1 MGGTNPIRPENENR
15 SDSGGPAGYTTEGSS
30 PGSVGIRPTIRERR
44 RGEGRIWLAGLA
56 LSLLGHI
63 LVFVLWPSSG
73 INVSPYASAGPRSGS
88 PEASRGGMQAM
99 NVRAPAEEIV
109 RPPPPAPVP
118 TVEPVDPVPLED
130 EATVD
135 ASSILGDQP
144 GLEEPGSELGT
155 GQGDGGTADEGRF
168 SLVPPSPR
176 GMIVPPSN
184 EELRGSEISVWVFVD
199 ETGQVVPDSTRLEP
213 PTRDRDFNERL
224 VDEAAEWIFEPA
236 REGGEPVAAWFPY
249 TIRM

>member
-1 MGGTNPIRPENENR
+1 MAA
-15 SDSGGPAGYTTEGSS
+15 SDSDVRGGNGGEVRDEAGLGL
-30 PGSVGIRPTIRERR
+30 TIRERR
-44 RGEGRIWLAGLA
+44 RGERSVWRIGLA
-56 LSLLGHI
+56 LSVLAHI
-63 LVFVLWPSSG
+63 LVFVLWPEG
-73 INVSPYASAGPRSGS
+73 HVDVSPYAAAGPRSGS
-88 PEASRGGMQAM
+88 PAAASGGMQAM
-99 NVRAPAEEIV
+99 NVRAPAQEIV

-118 TVEPVDPVPLED
+118 TLEPTDPVEIED

-135 ASSILGDQP
+135 AAAVLGERP
-144 GLEEPGSELGT
+144 GLEEPGTETGT
-155 GQGDGGTADEGRF
+155 GQGDGGSADEGRF
-168 SLVPPSPR
+168 SLIPPSPR

-184 EELRGSEISVWVFVD
+184 EELRGSEVSVWVFVD

-224 VDEAAEWIFEPA
+224 VEEASEWIFEPA